1 MDIKFILAPT
11 AATSSSSIFVVER
24 LHPIPLLISRVA
36 LSSST
41 ISDGLTF
48 LINPSFSQVFWI
60 TATEYIKCIFL
71 IGLTKEELPYKT
83 ALQLERDVTG
93 VV

>member
-1 MDIKFILAPT
+1 MNLISMENLKFNKAIQMFILAPP

-24 LHPIPLLISRVA
+24 LHHLPLLISRAA

-48 LINPSFSQVFWI
+48 LIKTSFFSS
-60 TATEYIKCIFL
+60 FL
-71 IGLTKEELPYKT
+71 NNSY
-83 ALQLERDVTG
+83 
-93 VV
+93 